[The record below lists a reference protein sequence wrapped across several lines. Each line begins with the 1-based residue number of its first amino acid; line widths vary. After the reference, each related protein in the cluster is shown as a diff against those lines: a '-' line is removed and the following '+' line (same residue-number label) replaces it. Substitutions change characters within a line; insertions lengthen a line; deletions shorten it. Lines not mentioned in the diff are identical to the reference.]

1 MKPQIITH
9 SWNLSEEEALKLQH
23 ELATK
28 VIKEDYLGEIKNI
41 AGVDVAYDKSS
52 DKSNYSGC

>member
-9 SWNLSEEEALKLQH
+9 SWSLSEEQALKLQH

-28 VIKEDYLGEIKNI
+28 VIIPKNNR
-41 AGVDVAYDKSS
+41 S
-52 DKSNYSGC
+52 